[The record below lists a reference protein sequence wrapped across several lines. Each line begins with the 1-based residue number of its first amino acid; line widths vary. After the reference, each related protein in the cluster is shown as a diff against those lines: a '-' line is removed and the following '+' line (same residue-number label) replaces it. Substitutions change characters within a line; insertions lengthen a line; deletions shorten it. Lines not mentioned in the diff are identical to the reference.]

1 MMSTQPWEPRVSR
14 LEGAFEQIGGRLADL
29 QITLDSRLRAF
40 EKIIDERLGAMD
52 KRLDAME
59 KRIDGLDKR
68 IDGVEKRIDTLDSK
82 IDNTTRWMV
91 GLMLG
96 SWITLMAAIF
106 LHH

>member
-29 QITLDSRLRAF
+29 QITLDSRL
-40 EKIIDERLGAMD
+40 GAMD
-52 KRLDAME
+52 KRIDAMD
-59 KRIDGLDKR
+59 RHIDERFGAMDKR
-68 IDGVEKRIDTLDSK
+68 MDRLEHRLD
-82 IDNTTRWMV
+82 NNTRWMI

>member
-1 MMSTQPWEPRVSR
+1 
-14 LEGAFEQIGGRLADL
+14 LEFSGLIRFSDFSETLSGLCSCGAFP
-29 QITLDSRLRAF
+29 SRYSLGSRGQSCRFRIDAM
-40 EKIIDERLGAMD
+40 ERHIDERFGAM
-52 KRLDAME
+52 
-59 KRIDGLDKR
+59 DKR